1 MERNRTPNPEFVE
14 WMKRRIRLAG
24 EEIIKRADLINFEGF
39 DAMTQFNI
47 DVRIPTMAEMGDF
60 WPSLTF
66 SAICG
71 DVTMV
76 DDLGTG
82 LLNPYP
88 PEQFIGEDETDEEE
102 TDESSV

>member
-14 WMKRRIRLAG
+14 WMKHRIRLAG
-24 EEIIKRADLINFEGF
+24 EEIVKRADLMTFEGF
-39 DAMTQFNI
+39 DAMTEFDI
-47 DVRIPTMAEMGDF
+47 DVRIPTMAEMGDV

-71 DVTMV
+71 DVTMI
-76 DDLGTG
+76 DDLETG

-88 PEQFIGEDETDEEE
+88 PEQFVGEDEEIEKE
-102 TDESSV
+102 FNE

>member
-1 MERNRTPNPEFVE
+1 MEHNRTPNPEFVE
-14 WMKRRIRLAG
+14 WMKHRIRLAG
-24 EEIIKRADLINFEGF
+24 EEIVKRADRMTFEGF
-39 DAMTQFNI
+39 DAMTQFNV
-47 DVRIPTMAEMGDF
+47 DVRIPTMAEMGDV

-88 PEQFIGEDETDEEE
+88 PKQFVDENEKIEKEFDE
-102 TDESSV
+102 